1 MAKNNETIST
11 AAKLLRGEI
20 SAVET
25 FQQAI
30 HKFRGDAEAPLL
42 GRIGLQHIA
51 AVDILKKGILDA
63 GGEPDEGSGI
73 WGAFAKAVEGTAKVF
88 GESAALAALIQ
99 GEEIGISDYESALED
114 EGVSESLKST
124 IRSTLLPQLN
134 ENVAALKLL
143 RA

>member
-1 MAKNNETIST
+1 MANNNDTIST

-30 HKFRGDAEAPLL
+30 KKFSGE
-42 GRIGLQHIA
+42 QEA
-51 AVDILKKGILDA
+51 AVLGKIGIQHVNAVEILQKEIVDA
-63 GGEPDEGSGI
+63 GGEPEEGSGV

-88 GESAALAALIQ
+88 GESAALSALIQ

-114 EGVSESLKST
+114 SDVSQSLKSV
-124 IRSTLLPQLN
+124 ISSTLLPKLK
-134 ENVAALKLL
+134 ENVSALKALV
-143 RA
+143 A